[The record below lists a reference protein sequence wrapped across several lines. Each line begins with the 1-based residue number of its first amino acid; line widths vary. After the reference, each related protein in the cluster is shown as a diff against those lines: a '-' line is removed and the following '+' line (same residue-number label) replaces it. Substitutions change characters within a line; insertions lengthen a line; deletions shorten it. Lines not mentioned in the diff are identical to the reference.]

1 MQGISTSNI
10 IIDVFVAS
18 LLWHEKHIRMSV
30 FVWLRLQKDVHL
42 TKGEGQT
49 KHERLPASE
58 TWVQWAVV
66 VGVIQ
71 SLVATC
77 TRMSDMMWST
87 MGRCFHWRHARLMFP
102 QLSAV
107 FMPVATIV
115 ALEIGTPA

>member
-1 MQGISTSNI
+1 M
-10 IIDVFVAS
+10 
-18 LLWHEKHIRMSV
+18 
-30 FVWLRLQKDVHL
+30 WLRLQKDVHL

-58 TWVQWAVV
+58 MCGWAVV

-71 SLVATC
+71 SLVVTC

-87 MGRCFHWRHARLMFP
+87 IGRRFHWRHARLMFP

-107 FMPVATIV
+107 FVPVATIV
-115 ALEIGTPA
+115 ALEIGTLA